1 MKIKIKTD
9 TGVEEINDTDLPSR
23 LVSEN
28 IQIPKGRYDVIFPD
42 GDEGT
47 VPAESLKDALAKGY
61 KFKDSG
67 IKKEEELDEKYS
79 GGVLNTLESTGLGV
93 ANGLT
98 MGAANYALKKL
109 GYPEERLKEVQ
120 KRNPISNAIGEYG
133 STLAALVATGGGS
146 AVAKVG
152 GEVAKKSLASKI
164 LASSAP
170 ALLSKAGDKIAAK
183 ATGELVEGLGKAAAT
198 GVIKEGIEGAGYGL
212 GDLLSEAALGDAELT
227 AENLLSSTAGGA
239 VFGGMGG
246 GTLGVAAKGAS
257 KYAGKAKEVV
267 SNQLAKLAESG
278 DAGILKWAGANKG
291 QIKKLLNTESL
302 DAQEMSSHI
311 LGLTNFGDTVES
323 IVANG
328 GISKS
333 AGKGLLK
340 QITTNVDE
348 IAANNQIVK
357 DASTQLMT
365 EPVEKLEKIF
375 LQKHA
380 AGQLKDSDIV
390 SGPDLAKEI
399 EEKFVKRSEGLFDPQ
414 ADEIQKFADQ
424 LKTIG
429 VSPEGEIIPLT
440 PRQLREQS
448 IIFGRLAKFEK
459 MNPTGKEDA
468 YRALR
473 QSLEEKIVKGL
484 KASDDSGELFKRY
497 MSGKKLYQK
506 AVVADDMI
514 QNKIASEI
522 ANNRGLSITEGLAAA
537 TGAAALGPIGAVAG
551 YAARKAQREYG
562 DIAVSAILSKIQ
574 QRALNTQ
581 NLMNAG
587 VKQFFKDAGKG
598 VQSAIIKG
606 VSEGDYESSKKELE
620 KFQQNPYE
628 SVQTFNDNNGQ
639 LMNAA
644 PKIGEAAQ
652 NKVIAGIEFLK
663 AKFPQPEEMYFNEEY
678 TPPRS
683 EVMKFNDYRQA
694 INNPAIIYQQL
705 KEGYINPRSL
715 EVLKTVYPKMYLSL
729 QDKVLENMPK
739 KLTRQQRIQLQMLL
753 GAKVMPAMDYDK
765 LQILQRMTPESQKAG
780 QLADQQLAPSISTA
794 QAGKMKT
801 SQRAGAGTF
810 DQTLYRA

>member
-1 MKIKIKTD
+1 MKLKIKSDSGI
-9 TGVEEINDTDLPSR
+9 EEINDTDLTSR
-23 LVSEN
+23 LASEN
-28 IQIPKGRYDVIFPD
+28 VAIPKGDYDVISPD
-42 GDEGT
+42 GTEGT
-47 VPAESLKDALAKGY
+47 VPADSLKDALSKGY
-61 KFKDSG
+61 TFKDSG
-67 IKKEEELDEKYS
+67 IKKEEELNAKY
-79 GGVLNTLESTGLGV
+79 GDNVLESTALGV

-98 MGAANYALKKL
+98 LGTANYALKKL
-109 GYPEERLKEVQ
+109 GYPEERLREVQ
-120 KRNPISNAIGEYG
+120 KRSPIANAVGEYG
-133 STLAALVATGGGS
+133 TTLASIIATGGGS

-152 GEVAKKSLASKI
+152 AGVVKKSIASKI
-164 LASSAP
+164 LSNSAP
-170 ALLSKAGDKIAAK
+170 ALISKAGDRIAAK
-183 ATGELVEGLGKAAAT
+183 ATGELVEGYGKAALEN
-198 GVIKEGIEGAGYGL
+198 VIKEGIEGAAYGA
-212 GDLLSEAALGDAELT
+212 GDLLSEAALGDADLT
-227 AENLLSSTAGGA
+227 AENLLSATAGGA
-239 VFGGMGG
+239 LWGSMAG

-257 KYAGKAKEVV
+257 KYAGKAKEIV
-267 SNQLAKLAESG
+267 SNQLSKLAEKG

-291 QIKKLLNTESL
+291 QIKKLLRSESL
-302 DAQEMSSHI
+302 DEQEMSSHI
-311 LGLTNFGDTVES
+311 LGLTNFGDTAES

-328 GISKS
+328 GISKT
-333 AGKGLLK
+333 AGKGILK
-340 QITTNVDE
+340 QITTNIDE

-365 EPVEKLEKIF
+365 EPVEKLENIF

-399 EEKFVKRSEGLFDPQ
+399 EEKFVRRSEGLFDPQ

-468 YRALR
+468 YRVLR
-473 QSLEEKIVKGL
+473 TSLEDKIIKGL

-537 TGAAALGPIGAVAG
+537 TGAAALGPAGAIAG

-574 QRALNTQ
+574 QRSNATQ
-581 NLMNAG
+581 SLMSSG
-587 VKQFFKDAGKG
+587 VRQFFKDTGKG
-598 VQSAIIKG
+598 VQSSIIKG
-606 VSEGDYESSKKELE
+606 VSDKDYDNAKDELE
-620 KFQQNPYE
+620 SFQKNPYE
-628 SVQTFNDNNGQ
+628 AVQTFNDNNGQ

-644 PKIGEAAQ
+644 PSIGASAQ
-652 NKVIAGIEFLK
+652 NKVIAGIEFLR
-663 AKFPQPEEMYFNEEY
+663 AKFPSPQEEYIGQEY

-683 EVMKFNDYRQA
+683 EVMKFNDYQQA
-694 INNPAIIYQQL
+694 INNPNIVFQQL
-705 KEGYINPRSL
+705 KEGYINPRAL
-715 EVLKTVYPKMYLSL
+715 EVLKVVYPKMYASL

-739 KLTRQQRIQLQMLL
+739 KLTRQQKIQLQMLL
-753 GAKVMPAMDYDK
+753 GAKIMPAMDRDK
-765 LQILQRMTPESQKAG
+765 FSILQRMTPESQAAG
-780 QLADQQLAPSISTA
+780 QAVEQQLAPKVSST
-794 QAGKMKT
+794 QAGKMKPA
-801 SQRAGAGTF
+801 QRAGAGTF
-810 DQTLYRA
+810 DSTLYRS